1 MRPSGL
7 RDLHRAHLGAR
18 LTWLAR
24 IVWQCQDAGV
34 PVFVKQ
40 DSGPRPGMQ
49 GRIPDELWA
58 LKQFPVTE
66 MEVPF

>member
-1 MRPSGL
+1 M
-7 RDLHRAHLGAR
+7 
-18 LTWLAR
+18 
-24 IVWQCQDAGV
+24 